1 MDPLL
6 LGTASA
12 FGLAA
17 SAGLNTSLPLFI
29 VGLAARFGLLTLA
42 SPYDAL
48 ASDIALIGL
57 GVLAVVEFTAD
68 KIPGLDS
75 VIQVLQGPVTL
86 AAGAILFA
94 SQQSIVH
101 DVSPGLALLVGLLTA
116 GGIHGLRAVARPIV
130 NVGTLGIGGPVAS
143 TVEDVGAVALAVLAI
158 LAPLA
163 AIAGAIAIV
172 ALVIFLALRLAAR
185 RRRLP
190 RTALTS

>member
-17 SAGLNTSLPLFI
+17 SAGLNTSLPLLM

-48 ASDIALIGL
+48 STNVALIGL
-57 GVLAVVEFTAD
+57 GILAVIEIGAD
-68 KIPGLDS
+68 KIPGLDT
-75 VIQVLQGPVTL
+75 VVHLVQGPVAL

-101 DVSPGLALLVGLLTA
+101 DVSPGLALLIGLGTS
-116 GGIHGLRAVARPIV
+116 GGIHVLRAMVRPVV
-130 NVGTLGIGGPVAS
+130 NVGTMGLGGPVMS
-143 TVEDVGAVALAVLAI
+143 TVEDAGAFS
-158 LAPLA
+158 LA
-163 AIAGAIAIV
+163 ALAIV
-172 ALVIFLALRLAAR
+172 APVVGIVVLIVVVLLLARLVTKAIGAR

-190 RTALTS
+190 TAS